1 MFKKINLSVFLLGS
15 VLTTSVMAT
24 TVQVDLYRGGN
35 ASSPRMDNVRDTD
48 VLKYKNGNTEWV
60 RAKQRGISTSG
71 NTPSN
76 QKNWWK
82 VPKGTVVSN
91 DIYIVN
97 DHDDHWAWAP
107 AKDMPLSD
115 FIKLMQNTNSK
126 FTKLK

>member
-1 MFKKINLSVFLLGS
+1 MLKKINLIVFMLGS

-71 NTPSN
+71 NMPSN

-97 DHDDHWAWAP
+97 DYADHWAWAP